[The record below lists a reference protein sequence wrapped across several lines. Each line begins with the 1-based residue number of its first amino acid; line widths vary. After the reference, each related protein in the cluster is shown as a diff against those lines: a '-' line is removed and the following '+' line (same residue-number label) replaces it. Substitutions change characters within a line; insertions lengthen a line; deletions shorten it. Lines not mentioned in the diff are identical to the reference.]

1 MEWWRRP
8 VPARNRDWF
17 GTALSG
23 RIRQARCMGLFG
35 TNAPTVVERGRRRRA
50 DLVGIRYEYTGDD
63 VPRRR
68 ESYALRFDDGTVA
81 GVAQAFVPLPWV
93 RLGMSVSVH
102 ELDGKVVI
110 DSAAT
115 AAAFGQSATTQLEGW
130 KALKSPP
137 EVGISDEVVAKAT
150 RKGTPGTFT
159 VNALVQREVMW
170 GLASAIDMEGVVAM
184 PGEEPYAVTVAKI
197 EVPPYATHLPVAGAQ
212 LVCVVGR
219 RLDKPV
225 IDWARS
231 AELRPGV
238 GEPPVALE
246 PPAPAT
252 PVASSAP
259 PTPIPDQIAHAAQ
272 RGDTIGGISL
282 DTYVAIQA
290 GLQRDRVP
298 PAGYDAYAAQYGVAP
313 GAWHSVEADWNA
325 AIRADWRLGAAF
337 GEALSA
343 RQRELKRRR

>member
-1 MEWWRRP
+1 
-8 VPARNRDWF
+8 
-17 GTALSG
+17 
-23 RIRQARCMGLFG
+23 MGLFG
-35 TNAPTVVERGRRRRA
+35 TSASTIIERGRRRRG
-50 DLVGIRYEYTGDD
+50 DLVGIRYEYTSDE

-68 ESYALRFDDGTVA
+68 ESYAIRFDDGTVA

-137 EVGISDEVVAKAT
+137 ESGISDEVVTKAT

-159 VNALVQREVMW
+159 LNALVQREVMW
-170 GLASAIDMEGVVAM
+170 GLASAIDMDGVVAL
-184 PGEEPYAVTVAKI
+184 PGEEPYAVTVSKI
-197 EVPPYATHLPVAGAQ
+197 EVPPYATHLPIAGTQ
-212 LVCVVGR
+212 LVCAVGR
-219 RLDKPV
+219 RLDKPA

-246 PPAPAT
+246 APEPAV

-259 PTPIPDQIAHAAQ
+259 STPIAEQVAEAAQ

-282 DTYVAIQA
+282 DTFVTIQA
-290 GLQRDRVP
+290 GLQHDRVA
-298 PAGYDAYAAQYGVAP
+298 PAGYDAYAAQHGVAL
-313 GAWHSVEADWNA
+313 GTWQSVEADWNA
-325 AIRADWRLGAAF
+325 AMRSDWRLGAAY